1 MSRRTPAKA
10 SKLVWQDR
18 CGRGAVPVCNLPA
31 DAAGNA
37 HCLAAPGRSSED
49 VWGCDYWLPGAPD
62 LSART
67 CAVGCSP
74 TVIPSWSSTTSSN
87 GSLESLPPGVEF
99 IRGDVTRPGEI
110 ELAFAGG
117 LDAVCNIAGQ
127 VSIIRA
133 FSDPTLDL
141 RTNVEG
147 TLNVLQLCAKYG
159 VPRLIHAS
167 SMTLYGDCR
176 TVPTP
181 ETERSEPDSYYGITK
196 LAAERYVHATALRS
210 DLGFDLA
217 VTSLRMFSVYGPGQ
231 SFSNPYQGVLGIFSG
246 NLLRGEPITIFGDGE
261 QTRDFVYIADV
272 IDAWV
277 RALETPTSYGQII
290 NIGSG
295 RSLSINELASAVV
308 TAFGAVGHPIVRAG
322 ARPGEQRSV
331 RADISLAKSVL
342 DWEPRTSFEA
352 GLANTVRWARDEFA
366 AASAATAG
374 GRKQ

>member
-1 MSRRTPAKA
+1 MRLLVTGGCGFIGTHLCRRLLAEGH
-10 SKLVWQDR
+10 SVLVVD
-18 CGRGAVPVCNLPA
+18 N
-31 DAAGNA
+31 
-37 HCLAAPGRSSED
+37 E
-49 VWGCDYWLPGAPD
+49 
-62 LSART
+62 
-67 CAVGCSP
+67 
-74 TVIPSWSSTTSSN
+74 SN
-87 GSLESLPPGVEF
+87 GSRENLPSGVKF
-99 IRGDVTRPGEI
+99 IRGDVTRPAEI
-110 ELAFAGG
+110 EPAFARG

-147 TLNVLQLCAKYG
+147 TLNVLQLCVKHR

-167 SMTLYGDCR
+167 SMTLYGDCL

-181 ETERSEPDSYYGITK
+181 ESERCQPDSYYGITK

-210 DLGFDLA
+210 DLGFDFA

-246 NLLRGEPITIFGDGE
+246 NLLRGEPITVFGDGE
-261 QTRDFVYIADV
+261 QTRDFVYIGDV

-277 RALETPTSYGQII
+277 KVLKTPSSYGKII

-308 TAFGAVGHPIVRAG
+308 AAFGAAGHPIVRA
-322 ARPGEQRSV
+322 ATRPGEQRSV
-331 RADISLAKSVL
+331 RADIGLAKSVL

-352 GLANTVRWARDEFA
+352 GLANTVRWAQDEFA
-366 AASAATAG
+366 AASAPG

>member
-1 MSRRTPAKA
+1 MRLLVTGGCGFIGTHLCRR
-10 SKLVWQDR
+10 L
-18 CGRGAVPVCNLPA
+18 
-31 DAAGNA
+31 
-37 HCLAAPGRSSED
+37 LAERHSVVVVDNE
-49 VWGCDYWLPGAPD
+49 
-62 LSART
+62 
-67 CAVGCSP
+67 
-74 TVIPSWSSTTSSN
+74 SN
-87 GSLESLPPGVEF
+87 GSRGSLPPGIEF
-99 IRGDVTRPGEI
+99 MRGDVTRPAEI
-110 ELAFAGG
+110 EPAFAGG

-147 TLNVLQLCAKYG
+147 TLNVLQLCAKYK

-167 SMTLYGDCR
+167 SMTLYGDCL

-181 ETERSEPDSYYGITK
+181 ESERCEPDSYYGITK

-261 QTRDFVYIADV
+261 QTRDFVYIGDV
-272 IDAWV
+272 VDAWV
-277 RALETPTSYGQII
+277 RALETPSSHGRIV

-295 RSLSINELASAVV
+295 RSLSINELANAVV
-308 TAFGAVGHPIVRAG
+308 AAFGIAAGDHPIVRA
-322 ARPGEQRSV
+322 ATRPGEQRSV
-331 RADISLAKSVL
+331 RADIGLAKAVL
-342 DWEPRTSFEA
+342 DWEPRTSFEE
-352 GLANTVRWARDEFA
+352 GLAHTVRWAREEFA
-366 AASAATAG
+366 AAAG
-374 GRKQ
+374 GRQQ